1 MHKEI
6 ADSVKA
12 SLKNVAESFA
22 GVVSFNVDPALSEPE
37 NVHRIIQHSPTV
49 CAVLACVNPVPLT
62 DFLLL
67 TPVHAKMTFHIGKV
81 KGFEISQE
89 RALDILREVLSTVGL
104 SLTATWLAS
113 LVKPI
118 PIVSFLVYA
127 PIIYGA
133 TYGIGH
139 VVEAYFHGLKTGKI
153 PSSEELK
160 AIYEKQLSRG
170 KVEGASLRKEQL
182 DKAYQELK
190 AKVAEREAKK
200 TERAEQREAEKA
212 TEKGHTPL
220 GIRIKEK
227 PVRRPADKSMGDDPP
242 PEPKVEEPPAFK
254 AEKTMGPMTP
264 AAGVDIKI
272 APTLLPE
279 RGSTE
284 SRGGAAA
291 PPATDKSKLLD
302 DLERLAKL
310 KEIGALTPEEFEL
323 AKKKLLG

>member
-6 ADSVKA
+6 AESVKA

-22 GVVSFNVDPALSEPE
+22 GVLSFEVDPALSEQE
-37 NVHRIIQHSPTV
+37 NVHRIIQHSATV

-81 KGFEISQE
+81 KGFEITQE
-89 RALDILREVLSTVGL
+89 RALDILREVLSTIGL

-113 LVKPI
+113 FVKPI

-153 PSSEELK
+153 PSSDELK

-200 TERAEQREAEKA
+200 AQDRERREAEK
-212 TEKGHTPL
+212 GSL
-220 GIRIKEK
+220 GIHVKEK
-227 PVRRPADKSMGDDPP
+227 PVRRPADKSMGEDAP
-242 PEPKVEEPPAFK
+242 PEPKVEEPPVFK
-254 AEKTMGPMTP
+254 AEKTMGPATP
-264 AAGVDIKI
+264 AAGVEIKV
-272 APTLLPE
+272 APAEP
-279 RGSTE
+279 
-284 SRGGAAA
+284 A
-291 PPATDKSKLLD
+291 PPPVAVSDKSRLLD

-310 KEIGALTPEEFEL
+310 KEIGALTQEEFEL